1 MLEGSFHRHK
11 AWRALGDSP
20 GEGRGPAH
28 SSMGGPGR
36 ACIAAAAAEP
46 GRGCTLSAPGGPGEL
61 CAAPQAAGREDG
73 EAGGRETRDAGSTGR
88 ASQGGLRT
96 RLQRLGAPLLTS
108 PNWKA
113 ETMVTTTPTKQT

>member
-1 MLEGSFHRHK
+1 MLEGSFHRRK

-61 CAAPQAAGREDG
+61 CAAPQAAGRG
-73 EAGGRETRDAGSTGR
+73 WGGRREGDPG
-88 ASQGGLRT
+88 
-96 RLQRLGAPLLTS
+96 RLQRGASQPGRAAHAAAKARAPLLTS